1 MKEIRLY
8 ITEKLKLN
16 KDSGIEMSE
25 YTKTICEILD
35 ILDDDIT
42 DAISEW
48 VGDYSKEFMY
58 LYAFY
63 VDTKHRWNEKAEY
76 DNIKLIKMSESTVRF
91 AKDTADISEVIYK
104 SDKYENSVDNIVEIR
119 VQGNDMIV
127 FFESGG
133 WHPVIF
139 EKKK

>member
-1 MKEIRLY
+1 MKEIGLY

-16 KDSGIEMSE
+16 RDSGIKISE
-25 YTKTICEILD
+25 YANIICEILD
-35 ILDDDIT
+35 ISDEKIT

-48 VGDYSKEFMY
+48 VDDYSKEFMY

-63 VDTKHRWNEKAEY
+63 ADTKYKWNEKVEY
-76 DNIKLIKMSESTVRF
+76 DNIKLIRMSESTIRF

-104 SDKYENSVDNIVEIR
+104 SDKHEKSVDNIAEIR
-119 VQGNDMIV
+119 IQGNDMIV

-139 EKKK
+139 EKKM